1 MILGKKEIKNAL
13 QNIELTKKEYQGWE
27 IDNMIIKY
35 YNIPEE
41 TLLEE
46 ITEPSNEFDNITEV
60 YDFIDYFLEQKGSHT
75 KDFATYRKGDDK
87 E

>member
-27 IDNMIIKY
+27 IDNMIMKY

-60 YDFIDYFLEQKGSHT
+60 YDFMDYLLEQKGYHT
-75 KDFATYRKGDDK
+75 EDFATYVKGEDK
-87 E
+87 